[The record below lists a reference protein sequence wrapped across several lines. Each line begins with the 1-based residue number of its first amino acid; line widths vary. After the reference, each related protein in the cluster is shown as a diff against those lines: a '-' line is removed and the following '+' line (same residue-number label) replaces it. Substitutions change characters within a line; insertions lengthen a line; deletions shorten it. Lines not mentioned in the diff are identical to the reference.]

1 MHPQTSSVSEG
12 FDPALSV
19 MAVRPPIY
27 PVSTYCFPNAAA
39 AAHHF
44 SVLLGKT
51 DALPGE
57 KMGLVYAR
65 LNHPNAEM
73 FEEGLRSIERGA
85 QAAAVFTSGMAAI
98 TTMLFAL
105 ARPGQVILYQRPVYG
120 GTDHVFTSLLPQ
132 WNVRAVAVEHGR
144 WGEALAAHAGD
155 IALVYLETP
164 ANPTLEMIDLGAVR
178 EAIDGAC
185 PDRRV
190 PMVVDNTFLGPV
202 FQSPLEHGAD
212 LVVYSA
218 TKFLGGHSDLV
229 AGALTARDPA
239 WIQQVKGL
247 RAFLGTICEP
257 FTAWM
262 LQRSLA
268 TLWLRMTRQSKNA
281 ARLVN
286 VLRGHRAVA
295 HIHYPTLFVGE
306 QARIFQ
312 KQCRAPGLDDRPRP
326 PRRAG
331 GRVSVSRRAQARA
344 PRGVARGRRVARV
357 APPQHDGVGDE
368 RRRPPPRGRHR
379 RARAHLHRRRVL
391 ARPRPRPHAGPRRR
405 RGLIAP
411 RAPEGPP
418 PHALHRKREK
428 CAIDIFL
435 LTARQPAVDCT
446 VTVAFCAPWRDK
458 TSGRGHWR
466 VPEWRRIRVRSWATS
481 AASCVS
487 RP

>member
-73 FEEGLRSIERGA
+73 FEEGLRAIERGA
-85 QAAAVFTSGMAAI
+85 HAAAVFTSGMAAI

-120 GTDHVFTSLLPQ
+120 GTDHVFTALLPQ
-132 WNVRAVAVEHGR
+132 WNVRAIAVEHGR
-144 WGEALAAHAGD
+144 WDEALAAHAGE

-178 EAIDGAC
+178 EAIDRAC

-312 KQCRAPGLDDRPRP
+312 KQCRAPGSMIALDLH
-326 PRRAG
+326 G
-331 GRVSVSRRAQARA
+331 GREAAFRFLDALKLVRLAVSLGGVESLASH
-344 PRGVARGRRVARV
+344 PRSTTASEMSDDDLRLGGVTEGLVRISI
-357 APPQHDGVGDE
+357 GVE
-368 RRRPPPRGRHR
+368 Y
-379 RARAHLHRRRVL
+379 
-391 ARPRPRPHAGPRRR
+391 
-405 RGLIAP
+405 
-411 RAPEGPP
+411 
-418 PHALHRKREK
+418 
-428 CAIDIFL
+428 
-435 LTARQPAVDCT
+435 
-446 VTVAFCAPWRDK
+446 WRDLAHDL
-458 TSGRGHWR
+458 TQ
-466 VPEWRRIRVRSWATS
+466 ALD
-481 AASCVS
+481 AAAG
-487 RP
+487 